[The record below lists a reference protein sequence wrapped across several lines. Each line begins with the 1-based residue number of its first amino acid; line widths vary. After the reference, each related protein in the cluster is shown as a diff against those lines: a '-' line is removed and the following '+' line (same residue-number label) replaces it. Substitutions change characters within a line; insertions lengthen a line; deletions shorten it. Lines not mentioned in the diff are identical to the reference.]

1 MMRKFV
7 EMNFS
12 EKKKN
17 SSLNVRDARS
27 SASLKTEVSWKS
39 NWNWKKKPFSFKITS
54 FVEKTHSTRCDS
66 EELQNNTK
74 CLYSCCDNSSVCLSL
89 SFLNIFSSF
98 SHLRKSFFFN
108 QSIPL
113 LWNMK
118 NQNFQ
123 AKNDNLLII
132 KLFLFLLIN
141 RKCFWKQSQ
150 MKCATVRRDQSNR
163 NRQKLLNQLKTDSKK
178 V

>member
-1 MMRKFV
+1 MTRKFV

-66 EELQNNTK
+66 EELQKNTK

-89 SFLNIFSSF
+89 SFLNIFSSQQSHSF
-98 SHLRKSFFFN
+98 SKLSEWLCIFTVWPSLASKSN
-108 QSIPL
+108 PGHSYTRSQR
-113 LWNMK
+113 
-118 NQNFQ
+118 
-123 AKNDNLLII
+123 
-132 KLFLFLLIN
+132 LFT
-141 RKCFWKQSQ
+141 SE
-150 MKCATVRRDQSNR
+150 S
-163 NRQKLLNQLKTDSKK
+163 
-178 V
+178 

>member
-66 EELQNNTK
+66 EELQKNTK

-98 SHLRKSFFFN
+98 SHLRKSFF
-108 QSIPL
+108 
-113 LWNMK
+113 
-118 NQNFQ
+118 
-123 AKNDNLLII
+123 
-132 KLFLFLLIN
+132 LIN
-141 RKCFWKQSQ
+141 RYHYCETWRTKTFKQ
-150 MKCATVRRDQSNR
+150 
-163 NRQKLLNQLKTDSKK
+163 KTTIC
-178 V
+178 